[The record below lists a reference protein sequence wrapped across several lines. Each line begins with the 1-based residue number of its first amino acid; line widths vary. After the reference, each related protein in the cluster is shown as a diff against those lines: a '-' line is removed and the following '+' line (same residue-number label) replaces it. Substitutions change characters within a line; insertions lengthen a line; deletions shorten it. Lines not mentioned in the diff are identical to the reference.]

1 MKCMLDLSIYISKCY
16 ILGALSYKM
25 KVFKYII
32 ETILQSSSPYNT
44 ILSAYI
50 LRTLNT
56 YGLSPQGWVQL
67 WKAIL

>member
-32 ETILQSSSPYNT
+32 ETILHSLQVLTTQY
-44 ILSAYI
+44 
-50 LRTLNT
+50 
-56 YGLSPQGWVQL
+56 
-67 WKAIL
+67 